1 MSNIDSHVGELTPQF
16 PISAVNTTLTATTG
30 PTTGPINK
38 SKKLMAMEKH
48 EPPKEQMFMEETIFE
63 ILMKFQDIINETKC
77 SKQIEEKY

>member
-48 EPPKEQMFMEETIFE
+48 EPPKEQMFMEETPT
-63 ILMKFQDIINETKC
+63 LNPTHQTSPNKKDI
-77 SKQIEEKY
+77 SWQ